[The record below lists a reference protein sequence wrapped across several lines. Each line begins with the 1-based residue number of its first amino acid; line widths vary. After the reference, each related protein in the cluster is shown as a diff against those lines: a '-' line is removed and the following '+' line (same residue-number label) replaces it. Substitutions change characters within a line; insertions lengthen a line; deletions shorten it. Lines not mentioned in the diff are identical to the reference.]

1 MATRQKRTITADE
14 KKMFL
19 GLKSDDITQTLF
31 DDLFTDKLDTTKQV
45 KDPDTG
51 KMVFKII
58 PSKFNTFD
66 EIPLKKGEYFNKE
79 DIVTNCGLFI
89 FNKFLIEPYFQKE
102 VGYVNFE
109 ITKKGL
115 GKIDDMVADAIML
128 DETGECVRK
137 YIEYMNR
144 LCWLAFTVNTQI
156 CSSLNLKTVKPLPK
170 VMARKKQLLAEN
182 KEAIANNDA
191 IAYKHI
197 EDELVDIAKEELKDD
212 PAYELYASGARG
224 AFDNAYRQWL
234 CSKGPIWNASRGEF
248 EIVINSL
255 YEGIP
260 KENIPSL
267 ANAVVSGFYP
277 KAIGTGE
284 CGYIT
289 KKLSAGFQDVVLDER
304 GTDCKTK
311 QCATVTL
318 DKTNMHYYLYHF
330 IKSGDKYIRL
340 EPSNQDKYMNKT
352 VQIRLPEYCIGKKL
366 CNCCAGDRYYLLGIK
381 TIGLTFGRVS
391 NSTLRAK
398 MKKSHDSTVRTYT
411 LKPDKIFI

>member
-1 MATRQKRTITADE
+1 MARKKRTITAEE
-14 KKMFL
+14 KAMFL
-19 GLKSDDITQTLF
+19 VLKPDDITQTLF
-31 DDLFTDKLDTTKQV
+31 DSLFTDTV
-45 KDPDTG
+45 DPD
-51 KMVFKII
+51 KMVKNPKTGVMEPKII

-66 EIPLKKGEYFNKE
+66 EMTLNAGEYFNKE
-79 DIVTNCGLFI
+79 KVVTNCGLFI
-89 FNKFLIEPYFQKE
+89 FNKFLIEPYFQEE

-115 GKIDDMVADAIML
+115 GKIDDMIATAIML

-156 CSSLNLKTVKPLPK
+156 CSSLSIRTAKPLPK
-170 VMARKKQLLAEN
+170 VQARMKQLLAEN
-182 KEAIANNDA
+182 KEAIEQNDA
-191 IAYKHI
+191 ITYKHI
-197 EDELVDIAKEELKDD
+197 QDELVKVAQEELKDD
-212 PAYELYASGARG
+212 PAFELYSSGARG
-224 AFDNAYRQWL
+224 SFDNAYRQWL
-234 CSKGPIWNASRGEF
+234 CTKGPIWNAHKGEF
-248 EIVINSL
+248 EIVTNSL

-304 GTDCKTK
+304 GTDCGTGL
-311 QCATVTL
+311 CDTVTL
-318 DKTNMHYYLYHF
+318 TKDNMHYYLYHF
-330 IKSGDKYIRL
+330 IKKGSSYVRL
-340 EPSNQDKYMNKT
+340 EPSNQAEYMNKT
-352 VQIRLPEYCIGKKL
+352 VEIRLPDYCIGKKL
-366 CNCCAGDRYYLLGIK
+366 CNRCAGDRYYLLGIK
-381 TIGLTFGRVS
+381 NAGLTFGRVS

-398 MKKSHDSTVRTYT
+398 MKKSHDSTVRTYV
-411 LKPDKIFI
+411 LNQDDLFV

>member
-1 MATRQKRTITADE
+1 MARQKRTITAAE
-14 KKMFL
+14 KQMFL
-19 GLKSDDITQTLF
+19 DLKPDDITQTLF
-31 DDLFTDKLDTTKQV
+31 DDLFADKLDTTKQV

-51 KMVFKII
+51 KMVPKII

-66 EIPLKKGEYFNKE
+66 EMTLEKGEYFNSEK
-79 DIVTNCGLFI
+79 VLTNCGLFI
-89 FNKFLIEPYFQKE
+89 FNKYLIEPYFQKE

-115 GKIDDMVADAIML
+115 GKIDDMIATAIML
-128 DETGECVRK
+128 DETGECVTK

-156 CSSLNLKTVKPLPK
+156 CSSISIKTAKPLPK
-170 VMARKKQLLAEN
+170 VTARKKQLIAEN
-182 KEAIANNDA
+182 KEAIENNDA
-191 IAYKHI
+191 ITYKHI
-197 EDELVDIAKEELKDD
+197 QDELVALAQEELKDD
-212 PAYELYASGARG
+212 PSYELYSSGARG
-224 AFDNAYRQWL
+224 SFDNAYRQWL
-234 CSKGPIWNASRGEF
+234 CTKGPIWNAYKGEF
-248 EIVINSL
+248 EIVTNSL

-304 GTDCKTK
+304 GTDCGCKN
-311 QCATVTL
+311 CATVTL
-318 DKTNMHYYLYHF
+318 DKTNMNYYLYHF
-330 IKSGDKYIRL
+330 IKSGGKYIRL
-340 EPSNQDKYMNKT
+340 EPSNQDKYMGKT
-352 VQIRLPEYCIGKKL
+352 VQIRLPDYCIGKKL
-366 CNCCAGDRYYLLGIK
+366 CNRCAGDRYYLLGIN

-398 MKKSHDSTVRTYT
+398 MKKSHDSTVRTYI
-411 LKPDKIFI
+411 LDPKDIFV